1 VRAGGAIERLA
12 ILAAVAWLAAG
23 TAGAEPPSVEHQ
35 PSPCTV
41 PDQPLT
47 LCATVTDDGQVAKSR
62 VYFRSAGDKF
72 YSFVDMTF
80 GGLNFCATLPA
91 PRGGKVKTLEYYVQA
106 VDDQYEPTRT
116 STFQMAIQPEGVCEF
131 PPDEKDPAK
140 RAAITVYATHKD
152 QGKKLPEAFQGG
164 GVSFVPV
171 VRK

>member
-1 VRAGGAIERLA
+1 VRAGAAIERLA
-12 ILAAVAWLAAG
+12 ILGTVAWLAAG

-35 PSPCTV
+35 PAPCTV

-47 LCATVTDDGQVAKSR
+47 LCATVTDDGQVAKTR
-62 VYFRSAGDKF
+62 IYFRSAGEKF

-91 PRGGKVKTLEYYVQA
+91 PRAGKVKTLEYYVQA

-152 QGKKLPEAFQGG
+152 QGKKLPESFQGG